1 MLKLRKPF
9 LQNIQLH
16 IRQDLLQSL
25 WDKYVPASS
34 PEYEQIQ
41 LVYLSGETGQEE
53 GQPRQ
58 IQLLIS
64 LLLKNRMLQ
73 MGEEKYP
80 SSLAFGIRRMETSL
94 KRVEKYCLTQLKGRD
109 FTMFRSVEQYMTLLE
124 QEQTESRRYEGW
136 QREHQE
142 TEQKLEEYRLL
153 SIFSRQVR
161 EFLEEHSKQMAGA
174 PERELLASLSE
185 TEYRRLAETSIWQR
199 REAVIAYLKTCGGVQ
214 AGRMTERLKEET
226 ALCRSLIRKT
236 GLAETDRKERA
247 LTEERELR
255 ERTAR
260 DRFAKLKFAGK
271 KYARLKTGNLE
282 TPEKSE
288 KPEREEAAF
297 RKILKPAAGQTEGD
311 RLSDLAKLFEQ
322 KEFLL
327 FYRQVVEPEQEPE
340 QEDSPLTVWKK
351 SREEMI
357 SYLDR
362 VALRL
367 EHKRTEGAMSDIPE
381 AKVLQQVREQADML
395 FPEQM
400 RHLEEEQVRE
410 WNRNFRE
417 QISSM
422 VEEEPF
428 TVLADVT
435 KDWEEP
441 SQLVQKL
448 EDTGERW
455 KEQLR
460 QREEQMFEKYRE
472 QYQGVLQEETFR
484 IRYQEKAGQEG
495 LTEEEIQNICTWSR
509 LLLETSLYGIPE
521 EKMESSEEREPA
533 PTIPAKEGEYEKEL
547 VYLMEQVSRRMEG
560 RNVYEKEPVPV
571 QRRSS
576 YQVNHTEEQRE
587 GLEKLLLHL
596 HGMEEEQKGEFVSRL
611 AEAVLL
617 WQQAAGMEQSSGTA
631 SGDSISDWR
640 QETVPASAEQEAM
653 FRFVE
658 ENFIKQQKEYPD
670 SDSQTEEE
678 IHRICTYGKIILD
691 SVSLEYR
698 PAQEEYRAAQEEQR
712 PENEKLQPAQEEP
725 YQELVSIIKQ
735 INQYMENMAIYGEN
749 HILLRKE
756 SQIKEPDKEE
766 TRRMLTYVRNL
777 NEEQREGFVRRL
789 ADAVLLRHQTDVL
802 QKVLTKQKTELSEEQ
817 KTELSEKQKTEFSE
831 KFSVMQEQNRETV
844 QAETSAFPSAELQ
857 LLQSEETGAAGV
869 AYREM
874 WEWSESLLFH
884 PEQEQER
891 EDGDILSGQWQ
902 TENLLSQDMSQEDL
916 QTQLIRRQIEGAKD
930 RNSLQRLLVQMN
942 YQTED
947 RLHLVYADSQLTM
960 APIQSLL
967 RHIRTLDEKQY
978 GILLRELS
986 RIAELRWAVYE
997 EQREGRHLSAKG
1009 KQTGLLIEENLPDLE
1024 KSNTGEL
1031 SGAAAYPGLVFY
1043 IQGYERQ
1050 RRLRMGMYLRKLA
1063 QACGIRYAD
1072 EREDTVRFTDGK
1084 ENTIRFTDES
1094 TGSFPFVKEQQLLDG
1109 SSAAIYG
1116 RNVRMGQNPEP
1127 VPEHGTVLQNR
1138 NFPGYGRKTGSQPMP
1153 ELTYSVNKNMTAD
1166 QGQSRAEL
1174 HMQQETIQLKSAQAQ
1189 LEQKLEEVEAELRKV
1204 ESAAQAKED
1213 VNVFAEQVKKRL
1225 YEELHVEKL
1234 RRGLV

>member
-161 EFLEEHSKQMAGA
+161 EFLEEHSKQMTGA

-271 KYARLKTGNLE
+271 KYARLKTGNPE

-288 KPEREEAAF
+288 KPERDEAAF
-297 RKILKPAAGQTEGD
+297 RKVLKPAAGQTESD

-367 EHKRTEGAMSDIPE
+367 EHKRTEAAMSDIPE
-381 AKVLQQVREQADML
+381 TKILRQVREQTDML

-400 RHLEEEQVRE
+400 RHLKEEQVRE

-422 VEEEPF
+422 VKEEPF

-460 QREEQMFEKYRE
+460 QREERMFEKYRE

-509 LLLETSLYGIPE
+509 LLLETSVYGIPE

-547 VYLMEQVSRRMEG
+547 VYLKEQVSRRIECW
-560 RNVYEKEPVPV
+560 NLYEK
-571 QRRSS
+571 
-576 YQVNHTEEQRE
+576 
-587 GLEKLLLHL
+587 
-596 HGMEEEQKGEFVSRL
+596 
-611 AEAVLL
+611 
-617 WQQAAGMEQSSGTA
+617 
-631 SGDSISDWR
+631 
-640 QETVPASAEQEAM
+640 
-653 FRFVE
+653 
-658 ENFIKQQKEYPD
+658 
-670 SDSQTEEE
+670 
-678 IHRICTYGKIILD
+678 
-691 SVSLEYR
+691 
-698 PAQEEYRAAQEEQR
+698 
-712 PENEKLQPAQEEP
+712 
-725 YQELVSIIKQ
+725 
-735 INQYMENMAIYGEN
+735 
-749 HILLRKE
+749 
-756 SQIKEPDKEE
+756 
-766 TRRMLTYVRNL
+766 
-777 NEEQREGFVRRL
+777 
-789 ADAVLLRHQTDVL
+789 
-802 QKVLTKQKTELSEEQ
+802 
-817 KTELSEKQKTEFSE
+817 
-831 KFSVMQEQNRETV
+831 
-844 QAETSAFPSAELQ
+844 
-857 LLQSEETGAAGV
+857 
-869 AYREM
+869 
-874 WEWSESLLFH
+874 
-884 PEQEQER
+884 
-891 EDGDILSGQWQ
+891 
-902 TENLLSQDMSQEDL
+902 
-916 QTQLIRRQIEGAKD
+916 
-930 RNSLQRLLVQMN
+930 
-942 YQTED
+942 
-947 RLHLVYADSQLTM
+947 
-960 APIQSLL
+960 
-967 RHIRTLDEKQY
+967 
-978 GILLRELS
+978 
-986 RIAELRWAVYE
+986 
-997 EQREGRHLSAKG
+997 
-1009 KQTGLLIEENLPDLE
+1009 
-1024 KSNTGEL
+1024 
-1031 SGAAAYPGLVFY
+1031 
-1043 IQGYERQ
+1043 
-1050 RRLRMGMYLRKLA
+1050 
-1063 QACGIRYAD
+1063 
-1072 EREDTVRFTDGK
+1072 
-1084 ENTIRFTDES
+1084 
-1094 TGSFPFVKEQQLLDG
+1094 
-1109 SSAAIYG
+1109 
-1116 RNVRMGQNPEP
+1116 
-1127 VPEHGTVLQNR
+1127 
-1138 NFPGYGRKTGSQPMP
+1138 
-1153 ELTYSVNKNMTAD
+1153 
-1166 QGQSRAEL
+1166 
-1174 HMQQETIQLKSAQAQ
+1174 
-1189 LEQKLEEVEAELRKV
+1189 
-1204 ESAAQAKED
+1204 
-1213 VNVFAEQVKKRL
+1213 
-1225 YEELHVEKL
+1225 
-1234 RRGLV
+1234 

>member
-153 SIFSRQVR
+153 SIFSRRVR
-161 EFLEEHSKQMAGA
+161 EFLEEHSKQMTGA

-271 KYARLKTGNLE
+271 KYARLKTGNPE

-288 KPEREEAAF
+288 KPERDEAAF
-297 RKILKPAAGQTEGD
+297 RKVLKPAAGQTEGD

-367 EHKRTEGAMSDIPE
+367 EHKRTEAAMSDIPE

-460 QREEQMFEKYRE
+460 QREERMFEKYRE

-509 LLLETSLYGIPE
+509 LLLETSVYGIPE

-533 PTIPAKEGEYEKEL
+533 PIIPAKEGEYEKEL
-547 VYLMEQVSRRMEG
+547 VYLMEQVSRRIEG
-560 RNVYEKEPVPV
+560 WNVYEKEPVPV

-576 YQVNHTEEQRE
+576 YQVNQTEEQRE

-712 PENEKLQPAQEEP
+712 PAQEEP

-735 INQYMENMAIYGEN
+735 INQYMENRAIYGEN

-942 YQTED
+942 HQTED
-947 RLHLVYADSQLTM
+947 RLHLVYADSQLAM

-1072 EREDTVRFTDGK
+1072 ERENTV
-1084 ENTIRFTDES
+1084 RFTDES

-1116 RNVRMGQNPEP
+1116 RNVRMGQIPEP

-1153 ELTYSVNKNMTAD
+1153 ELTYSVNKNMIAD

>member
-161 EFLEEHSKQMAGA
+161 EFLEEHSKQMTGA

-271 KYARLKTGNLE
+271 KYARLKTGNPE

-288 KPEREEAAF
+288 KPERDEAAF
-297 RKILKPAAGQTEGD
+297 RKVLKPAAGQTESD

-367 EHKRTEGAMSDIPE
+367 EHKRTEAAMSDIPE
-381 AKVLQQVREQADML
+381 TKILRQVREQTDML

-400 RHLEEEQVRE
+400 RHLKEEQVRE

-460 QREEQMFEKYRE
+460 QREERMFEKYRE

-509 LLLETSLYGIPE
+509 LLLETSVYGIPE

-547 VYLMEQVSRRMEG
+547 VYLMEQVSRRIEG
-560 RNVYEKEPVPV
+560 WNVYEKEPVPV

-576 YQVNHTEEQRE
+576 YQVNQTEEQRE

-712 PENEKLQPAQEEP
+712 PAQEEP

-735 INQYMENMAIYGEN
+735 INQYMENRAIYGEN

-942 YQTED
+942 HQTED
-947 RLHLVYADSQLTM
+947 RLHLVYADSQLAM

-1072 EREDTVRFTDGK
+1072 ERENTVRFTDGK
-1084 ENTIRFTDES
+1084 EDTARFTDES

-1116 RNVRMGQNPEP
+1116 RNVRMGQIPEP

-1138 NFPGYGRKTGSQPMP
+1138 NFPGYGQKTGSQPMP
-1153 ELTYSVNKNMTAD
+1153 ELTYSVNKNMIAD